1 MITINTVFDHRNRT
15 QRGKPGSIEMR
26 ITHNRRSQYIS
37 TGIRVKASEY
47 RDGRIINRPDSDI
60 LNERLS
66 IIRTRIEA
74 YGNDS
79 IKAGTID
86 I

>member
-1 MITINTVFDHRNRT
+1 MFTINTVFDHRNRT
-15 QRGKPGSIEMR
+15 KRGKPGAIEIR
-26 ITHNRRSQYIS
+26 IIHDRRSQYRS
-37 TGIRVKASEY
+37 TGIRVKASEF

-74 YGNDS
+74 YVNDS